1 MRPTSS
7 RSSAALLPAAL
18 LCSMLAACASDGS
31 GAADGSG
38 LATVFDS
45 SRTDSLIARVAGAV
59 APDRV
64 RGTTE
69 ELRIQPDA
77 DDTSSFGEVYEF
89 DVGKDGRIFVFDA
102 SSRRLFLFAADGAL
116 LRTIGRQGAGPGEFS
131 SDNGMVVLPDGRLA
145 LLDAQNA
152 RISFFGADGDFE
164 TSWVIPSGF
173 STNNGLRVD
182 SKGTLF
188 LVRPVTP
195 PREDEILGRMGLVR
209 LAEGGAF
216 GDSLVAPDLPVEQ
229 VTYVAIMKG
238 GQSSTGPRH
247 AARFLWDWH
256 PAGHFVSANGGKYE
270 IETTRDGKPLRI
282 VRDAPVVPVP
292 DDERAW
298 DQERITFS
306 MRMNDPAWTWSGP
319 PIPTTKPPMSALN
332 VARDGRIWVRV
343 SMPSEPIPEAER
355 DPQREG
361 RSPPARFRDA
371 NAYEV
376 FAADGRFL
384 GRVALPARAQ
394 WMEAD
399 GDLVWVLDRD
409 ADWLPGIVRLRVA
422 PGF

>member
-1 MRPTSS
+1 MRPTFA
-7 RSSAALLPAAL
+7 RSCAALLPAAV
-18 LCSMLAACASDGS
+18 LCSLFSACASDGT
-31 GAADGSG
+31 GAVDGSG

-59 APDRV
+59 AVDLV
-64 RGTTE
+64 RGTAE
-69 ELRIQPDA
+69 ELRIQPGA
-77 DDTSSFGEVYEF
+77 DDTSSFGELYEF
-89 DVGKDGRIFVFDA
+89 DVGKDGRIFAFDA
-102 SSRRLFLFAADGAL
+102 SSRRIFLFTADGAL
-116 LRTIGRQGAGPGEFS
+116 LRTIGRQGAGPGEFN

-145 LLDAQNA
+145 VLDAQNA
-152 RISFFGADGDFE
+152 RISFFSADGDLV

-182 SKGTLF
+182 STGTLY

-229 VTYVAIMKG
+229 VTYEAVVPG
-238 GQSSTGPRH
+238 GKSSTGPRH
-247 AARFLWDWH
+247 SAEFLWDWH

-270 IETTRDGKPLRI
+270 IETSREAKPLRI

-292 DDERAW
+292 EDERAW

-306 MRMNDPAWTWSGP
+306 MRMNDPSWIWSGP
-319 PIPTTKPPMSALN
+319 PIPSTKPPMGAIN

-355 DPQREG
+355 DAPREG
-361 RSPPARFRDA
+361 RSPPARFRSA
-371 NAYEV
+371 NEYEV

>member
-1 MRPTSS
+1 MPSS
-7 RSSAALLPAAL
+7 IPRSSNMLFSVAVCGALA
-18 LCSMLAACASDGS
+18 SACVSEGG
-31 GAADGSG
+31 GAMDGSG

-59 APDRV
+59 AAERV

-89 DVGKDGRIFVFDA
+89 DVGADGRIFAFDA
-102 SSRRLFLFAADGAL
+102 SSRRLFLFGADGAL
-116 LRTIGRQGAGPGEFS
+116 RRTIGRQGAGPGEFN

-145 LLDAQNA
+145 LLDARNA
-152 RISFFGADGDFE
+152 RLSFFSADGEFE
-164 TSWVIPSGF
+164 TSWVIPAGF
-173 STNNGLRVD
+173 STSNGLRVD
-182 SKGTLF
+182 RKGTLY

-229 VTYVAIMKG
+229 VTYVAVMKG

-247 AARFLWDWH
+247 SAQFLWDWH
-256 PAGHFVSANGGKYE
+256 PAGHFVSANGGKYA

-371 NAYEV
+371 NQYEV

-384 GRVALPARAQ
+384 GRVALPPRAQ